1 MKKLSLIFISILF
14 ASGLIAQ
21 DCTSCDETIST
32 GQNSS
37 AIGKNTKATGFTA
50 FASGFASEA
59 TAYYS
64 TALGFYSFATY
75 NSAISIGNAV
85 KANAHKSIVIGSGS
99 FDHGKYLENNTERS
113 LLVSFNSTNPT
124 FSVREPLNQTAE
136 LDKTGRVGIGNVNNQ
151 FGILSPKA
159 KLHIKADQDEPA
171 AVLIE
176 PNNWSAG
183 EEARLI
189 LGDTNHFIR
198 AENNSGMLFNS
209 TNNFIFNGMNMGI
222 GVEEPQAK
230 MHIDGDLLFE
240 SNLNGIIMK
249 SEDGN
254 CWKGTISNNGE
265 LEFTQV
271 DCESLVSGNEAKIP
285 QHEDVFIY
293 PNPTRGQIN
302 VEYSGNKKD
311 LRLEVKTIA
320 GHLIGTHKINKG
332 ENNIEL
338 SNISDQLLIISVYTK
353 KGALLSTSKVVIN
366 N

>member
-1 MKKLSLIFISILF
+1 MKKLNLILISILF
-14 ASGLIAQ
+14 ASGMFAQ
-21 DCTSCDETIST
+21 DCTSCYETITS

-37 AIGKNTKATGFTA
+37 AIGKYTKAEGLTA
-50 FASGFASEA
+50 FASGFGSEA
-59 TAYYS
+59 TAGYA
-64 TALGFYSFATY
+64 TALGFYSFATAPKAVAIGSTVKS
-75 NSAISIGNAV
+75 NSSR
-85 KANAHKSIVIGSGS
+85 SMVIGSGS
-99 FDHGKYLENNTERS
+99 YSLDKYLENNNPRS
-113 LLVSFNSTNPT
+113 LMIGFYSTRPT
-124 FSVREPLNQTAE
+124 FFVSESPTNAE
-136 LDKTGRVGIGNVNNQ
+136 LNRTGRIAIGNVTNE
-151 FGILSPKA
+151 FGYMDPRT
-159 KLHIKADQDEPA
+159 KLHIRSDEGELA
-171 AVLIE
+171 AAFIE

-285 QHEDVFIY
+285 QHADVFIY

-302 VEYSGNKKD
+302 VEYTGNKKD

-332 ENNIEL
+332 ESNIEL

-353 KGALLSTSKVVIN
+353 KGALLSTNKVVIN